1 MYVSAGCAFAFLVCP
16 ALPPE
21 THLSWQVT
29 DLGGVARQIVV
40 LEGGRAVEFGS
51 HTALLAAKGRY
62 AELWAR
68 QAMLEDALGQSDEE
82 ALR

>member
-1 MYVSAGCAFAFLVCP
+1 MHLRSLVVLHSVLNPTFQCK
-16 ALPPE
+16 AL
-21 THLSWQVT
+21 TWA
-29 DLGGVARQIVV
+29 GVARQIVV